1 LVEKVA
7 YINIRLEINF
17 MALPQVALPT
27 YELELPSNGKKV
39 KYRPFVVKEEKLLL
53 LALDSKDDK
62 EIERAIKN
70 LLKSCVQSRLKV
82 DDLPVFDL
90 EYLFLN
96 IRAVSVGEDIEM
108 NITCRDD
115 EKTQVKY
122 NFNIAEVGI
131 YRPEG
136 HTNKI
141 KLSDEMGLIMKYPGF
156 DQFVSGSIVGEDV
169 TPDGVVE
176 VIAECIDQIYD
187 GEEVYD
193 SSTTTKKEFI
203 QFVEGLTN
211 KQFEQVQDFFESAP
225 RLEHK
230 FKITN
235 PNTGIENEYVIRGL
249 QNFFG

>member
-1 LVEKVA
+1 
-7 YINIRLEINF
+7 

-70 LLKSCVQSRLKV
+70 LLKSCIQSRIKV

-122 NFNIAEVGI
+122 NFNIAEVRI

-141 KLSDEMGLIMKYPGF
+141 KLSDEMGLVMKYPGF

-203 QFVEGLTN
+203 EFVEGLTN

-230 FKITN
+230 FKIIN